1 MPETQ
6 VDTGLDLEKNQNKI
20 KLLENLPWITIGFET
35 DHKSA
40 ASGRHNRTLFLSS
53 SLWPKQNGTTVTA
66 SDSYDLSQ
74 RTDLPLIFLL
84 FTLTELESLTQW
96 VQLEG
101 PRVVIWSSTAGN
113 KATVQYCRMTALKQT
128 SP

>member
-84 FTLTELESLTQW
+84 FTLTELK
-96 VQLEG
+96 
-101 PRVVIWSSTAGN
+101 N
-113 KATVQYCRMTALKQT
+113 H
-128 SP
+128 